1 MEKIQEFLE
10 RRLVPV
16 TDKITNNRYVKILM
30 DGFMGISAL
39 TIGASFFTLIRSLPL
54 GDWYTQFLQST
65 GLYDILNFPI
75 LITSELISLYLVLTI
90 GYFTA
95 KSFDKKPINGVLIAL
110 GSFLMLT
117 PFETEATFTAESGEE
132 LTSVVSNVLSVSSF
146 GSSGIFLA
154 MIVGIISVRIYIYF
168 DNRGLK
174 IKMPASVPENVTN
187 MFETMIP
194 ASMIFI
200 IFMIVRVLCSYTPF
214 GTAQDLIYGIL
225 QEPLTHI
232 GGGYWGAFCY
242 IFIGL
247 FLWLFG
253 IHGSMLMYVAMG
265 SIANAM
271 WAENMVAFASGA
283 AAPHPEWLY
292 MYFTNMG
299 GSGATFGLV
308 LLMAFAAKSQHLK
321 KLGRVVLPTSIFN
334 INEPVI
340 FGTPMVMN
348 PTMAIPFIAAPTVN
362 FLLTSLVNQF
372 GFAVLTGAMQ
382 NNYYP
387 VGVLGAFATGSWTG
401 VAWTVVLIVLDVA
414 IYYPFF
420 KVYDAKK
427 VKEEEALESMDAED
441 DLI

>member
-1 MEKIQEFLE
+1 
-10 RRLVPV
+10 
-16 TDKITNNRYVKILM
+16 
-30 DGFMGISAL
+30 
-39 TIGASFFTLIRSLPL
+39 
-54 GDWYTQFLQST
+54 
-65 GLYDILNFPI
+65 
-75 LITSELISLYLVLTI
+75 
-90 GYFTA
+90 
-95 KSFDKKPINGVLIAL
+95 
-110 GSFLMLT
+110 
-117 PFETEATFTAESGEE
+117 
-132 LTSVVSNVLSVSSF
+132 
-146 GSSGIFLA
+146 
-154 MIVGIISVRIYIYF
+154 
-168 DNRGLK
+168 
-174 IKMPASVPENVTN
+174 
-187 MFETMIP
+187 
-194 ASMIFI
+194 
-200 IFMIVRVLCSYTPF
+200 
-214 GTAQDLIYGIL
+214 
-225 QEPLTHI
+225 
-232 GGGYWGAFCY
+232 
-242 IFIGL
+242 
-247 FLWLFG
+247 
-253 IHGSMLMYVAMG
+253 
-265 SIANAM
+265 
-271 WAENMVAFASGA
+271 MVAFASGA